1 MIIID
6 LHPTSCLVFSFL
18 RFLVVVLS
26 LPSSSDAVTAVLFR
40 TPFVDIWPV
49 RSVGRS
55 VDVSYAGTK
64 EEKKEVKHT
73 EQSGGGYKA
82 GCKKK
87 FVVVCLCLYLPES
100 ISFELSTPFL
110 LLLLLLLL
118 LVYR

>member
-1 MIIID
+1 MMMIIID
-6 LHPTSCLVFSFL
+6 LHPTSCLVFYFL

-26 LPSSSDAVTAVLFR
+26 LPSSSSSDAVTAVLFR

-73 EQSGGGYKA
+73 NSRVEDTRQGARRS
-82 GCKKK
+82 
-87 FVVVCLCLYLPES
+87 LW
-100 ISFELSTPFL
+100 
-110 LLLLLLLL
+110 
-118 LVYR
+118 